1 MSADAGSRRPHGD
14 VRGGSSVVR
23 EADVLPAT
31 VAQALGTSRRAAAV
45 ALWGPLNLAR
55 RCARVI
61 AALKAAGADEALV
74 RFIQPIDL
82 AIHAAQPAAVT
93 DDELLETHPVPRDTE
108 QSSAG
113 PTREVAQAY
122 LNRLYEQLEMRTAQ
136 VHHPDTTVVSTH
148 DITRRTCLDPQHD
161 APA

>member
-1 MSADAGSRRPHGD
+1 MERKRRGSRVEDVSPVSRVHRPHGD
-14 VRGGSSVVR
+14 TPGRSPAARNV
-23 EADVLPAT
+23 DVLPAA
-31 VAQALGTSRRAAAV
+31 VAQALGTSRRAAEA

-82 AIHAAQPAAVT
+82 AIHGAQPTTVT
-93 DDELLETHPVPRDTE
+93 DDGLLGARWVSRDVE
-108 QSSAG
+108 APAV

-122 LNRLYEQLEMRTAQ
+122 LNRLYDELERRSAQ
-136 VHHPDTTVVSTH
+136 VPVEAGGTG
-148 DITRRTCLDPQHD
+148 
-161 APA
+161 A